1 MSNLNSFVLWL
12 LQHNFTKTNKRKG
25 GKGGKLY
32 TYTLMHLN
40 FSHWIKKTDTDT
52 YLLMGEPLCLAFSF
66 CWCLTSSSF
75 YSNCSLGETEWEP
88 FFVKGLL
95 LGVVRCHP
103 TALLGFLSGA
113 AWADA
118 RFRKGVIIKALR
130 TTETLLCR
138 QNGCNRISNGIK
150 KVFFHMLSWNHYF
163 YYSPP
168 SLAFHFWWVKM
179 NCNSYEM
186 HRLHDDEIIWD
197 NFSTFS
203 CDSKLG
209 WKRNVT
215 FSKRYYYRSAYAKFP
230 GKTMTH

>member
-150 KVFFHMLSWNHYF
+150 KSFSICYPETTIFITLLPV
-163 YYSPP
+163 
-168 SLAFHFWWVKM
+168 SLFISDEWKWIAIPTKCTSSMMMRLYETIFPHFPVIL
-179 NCNSYEM
+179 N
-186 HRLHDDEIIWD
+186 
-197 NFSTFS
+197 
-203 CDSKLG
+203 
-209 WKRNVT
+209 
-215 FSKRYYYRSAYAKFP
+215 
-230 GKTMTH
+230 